1 MILPTIVFGILLALA
16 CGAIYHFIR
25 GGSTKKLVLFLV
37 LSLAGFWLGD
47 TLAWSLNLSFLQI
60 GLLNAGM
67 GVVFSF
73 VVMIVGDILSHV
85 RLTSKEENQQ
95 E

>member
-1 MILPTIVFGILLALA
+1 MILPTITFGILLALA
-16 CGAIYHFIR
+16 CGAVYHFIR
-25 GGSTKKLVLFLV
+25 GGSTKKLALFLI
-37 LSLAGFWLGD
+37 LSMAGFWMGD
-47 TLAWSLNLSFLQI
+47 TLAWSLNLSFLQV

-67 GVVFSF
+67 GVIISF

-85 RLTSKEENQQ
+85 RISDKEEHQQ